1 MTRDF
6 SGHKADSVKQRL
18 SPEYRLALQV
28 AVGLLLIYLSCLA
41 PGIYSSDGASTLA
54 VSESLVT
61 QHNFTVPENVGT
73 PGVGGRFYSNW
84 YPLLAVLAVPF
95 VFAALLVSHLTGLPF
110 HYLAE
115 VSVLPMMGALVAA
128 TAGAVV
134 VLALRLGADTK
145 GAWLAGVSFGLGT
158 VALAYARVFY
168 ADSLLAFLTVTALCL
183 TIGGSRREL
192 ALAACFAGLAVLAK
206 PTGVLLAPILSAYL
220 LLKRAPLRICLL
232 PLIGASVAG
241 VFYMGYNVMRF
252 GHPLDFGR
260 AMGFD
265 PSVFLS
271 GFSGLLVSPGCGLFW
286 YCPPVVLALF
296 AFPLAVRQKK
306 CEALA
311 IVTVFAA
318 FHVFHAF
325 YLDWRGGWSWGP
337 RYLLPGIPGLCA
349 LAGLMQGRSRKALVV
364 LTLLGFLL
372 SAPTLFT
379 FYERYFAE
387 LSQQGIHVGTDTA
400 WSLRHAPLLHIWPG
414 AFREIQDARGMNASE
429 LFGQREVPRYSVEES
444 RALRIVAV
452 WWWVLPVVHVPRWIG
467 FLVALLL
474 AMLGSVI
481 LARKLLPPWQPMPQ
495 ERPVFVP

>member
-1 MTRDF
+1 MP
-6 SGHKADSVKQRL
+6 RL
-18 SPEYRLALQV
+18 SSEHRLALRV
-28 AVGLLLIYLSCLA
+28 AAGLFLIYLAFLA

-61 QHNFTVPENVGT
+61 QHNFTVPEKVGT
-73 PGVGGRFYSNW
+73 LGAGGQFYSNW
-84 YPLLAVLAVPF
+84 YPLLSILAVPF
-95 VFAALLVSHLTGLPF
+95 VFAALLISHATGLPL
-110 HYLAE
+110 HYLAG
-115 VSVLPMMGALVAA
+115 VCVLPMMGALTAA
-128 TAGAVV
+128 TAGAAV
-134 VLALRLGADTK
+134 VLARRLGADEK

-168 ADSLLAFLTVTALCL
+168 ADSLLAFLTISALCL
-183 TIGGSRREL
+183 TIGGSPREV
-192 ALAACFAGLAVLAK
+192 AAASCLAGLAVLAK
-206 PTGVLLAPILSAYL
+206 PTGVMLAPILAAYL

-232 PLIGASVAG
+232 PLFGAGVAG

-252 GHPLDFGR
+252 GHPLNFGR
-260 AMGFD
+260 ALGFD

-296 AFPLAVRQKK
+296 AFPTAVRRKK
-306 CEALA
+306 WEALA

-349 LAGLMQGRSRKALVV
+349 LAGPMQGRGRKALVS
-364 LTLLGFLL
+364 LTLLGFFV
-372 SAPTLFT
+372 SAPTLFS

-429 LFGQREVPRYSVEES
+429 LLGQREVPRYSVEES

-452 WWWVLPVVHVPRWIG
+452 WWWVLPVVHVQRWIG
-467 FLVALLL
+467 FLAALLL
-474 AMLGSVI
+474 VMLGSVI
-481 LARKLLPPWQPMPQ
+481 LARSPIPPWRPLPQ